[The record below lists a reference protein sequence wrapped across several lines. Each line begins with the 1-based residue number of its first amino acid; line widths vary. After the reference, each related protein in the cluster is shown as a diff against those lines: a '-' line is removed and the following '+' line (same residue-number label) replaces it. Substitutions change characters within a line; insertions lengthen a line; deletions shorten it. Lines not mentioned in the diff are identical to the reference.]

1 MFLSMKLKSHVLPDA
16 SFKDLLRIDDIFAD
30 IINVTLFCGHQV
42 INPNSLSC
50 FDTEL
55 SQNIQYN
62 DDVLS
67 VIRRSDLMKRYSSS
81 HMNILFGIEIQSVPD
96 KNMPIRIAGYTYLS
110 YVILD
115 KNKEKKIPVIMI
127 VLYVGERK
135 WKEGRRLSESLE
147 VPKSLEDVFNDFKAP
162 IYDIREIESERCQ
175 SEELRDLV
183 ELLQKIYE
191 RDFHFEEREYN
202 KQACIV
208 AFSITGDKELLEI
221 ANRKEGKIKMCE
233 AIRELRYEERMK
245 GINEGE
251 IKGREEGEAKKQIE
265 IAIKL
270 KKNGKLSNEE
280 ISFITGIPA
289 NQLIML

>member
-1 MFLSMKLKSHVLPDA
+1 
-16 SFKDLLRIDDIFAD
+16 
-30 IINVTLFCGHQV
+30 
-42 INPNSLSC
+42 
-50 FDTEL
+50 
-55 SQNIQYN
+55 
-62 DDVLS
+62 
-67 VIRRSDLMKRYSSS
+67 MKRYSSS

-127 VLYVGERK
+127 VLYVGERE

-147 VPKSLEDVFNDFKAP
+147 VPKNLEDVFNDFQAP

-183 ELLQKIYE
+183 DLLQKIYE
-191 RDFHFEEREYN
+191 RDFHFEERGYN

-233 AIRELRYEERMK
+233 AIRELRYEAMMK
-245 GINEGE
+245 GE

>member
-1 MFLSMKLKSHVLPDA
+1 MKLKSHVLPDA

-42 INPNSLSC
+42 INPNCLSC

-127 VLYVGERK
+127 VLYVGER
-135 WKEGRRLSESLE
+135 E
-147 VPKSLEDVFNDFKAP
+147 
-162 IYDIREIESERCQ
+162 
-175 SEELRDLV
+175 
-183 ELLQKIYE
+183 
-191 RDFHFEEREYN
+191 
-202 KQACIV
+202 
-208 AFSITGDKELLEI
+208 
-221 ANRKEGKIKMCE
+221 
-233 AIRELRYEERMK
+233 
-245 GINEGE
+245 
-251 IKGREEGEAKKQIE
+251 
-265 IAIKL
+265 
-270 KKNGKLSNEE
+270 
-280 ISFITGIPA
+280 
-289 NQLIML
+289 

>member
-1 MFLSMKLKSHVLPDA
+1 MLMFLSMKLKSHVLPDA

-42 INPNSLSC
+42 INPNCLSY

-127 VLYVGERK
+127 VLYVGERE

-147 VPKSLEDVFNDFKAP
+147 VPKSLEDVFNDFQAP

-183 ELLQKIYE
+183 DLLQKIYE
-191 RDFHFEEREYN
+191 RDFHFEERGYN

-233 AIRELRYEERMK
+233 AIRELRYEAMMK
-245 GINEGE
+245 GE

-265 IAIKL
+265 IAIEM
-270 KKNGKLSNEE
+270 KKDERFSNED
-280 ISFITGIPA
+280 IQKFTGLSIE
-289 NQLIML
+289 QLALL

>member
-1 MFLSMKLKSHVLPDA
+1 MKLKSHVLPDA
-16 SFKDLLRIDDIFAD
+16 SFKDLLRIDNIFAD

-42 INPNSLSC
+42 INPNCLSY

-147 VPKSLEDVFNDFKAP
+147 VPKSLEDVFNDFQAP

-183 ELLQKIYE
+183 DLLQKIY
-191 RDFHFEEREYN
+191 RKDFQFKEREYI
-202 KQACIV
+202 KEACIA
-208 AFSITGDKELLEI
+208 AFSLTRDQELLEI
-221 ANRKEGKIKMCE
+221 ANKKEGKIKMCE

-245 GINEGE
+245 G
-251 IKGREEGEAKKQIE
+251 KEEGESNGREKQKLE
-265 IAIKL
+265 IAIEM
-270 KKNGKLSNEE
+270 KKDKRFSNED
-280 ISFITGIPA
+280 IQRFTGLSIE
-289 NQLIML
+289 QLSML

>member
-16 SFKDLLRIDDIFAD
+16 SFKDLLRIDNIFAD
-30 IINVTLFCGHQV
+30 VMNVTIFHGHQV
-42 INPNSLSC
+42 INPNCLSY

-127 VLYVGERK
+127 VLYVGERE

-147 VPKSLEDVFNDFKAP
+147 VPKSLEDVFNDFQAP

-183 ELLQKIYE
+183 ELLQKIY
-191 RDFHFEEREYN
+191 RKDFQFKEREYI
-202 KQACIV
+202 KEACIA
-208 AFSITGDKELLEI
+208 AFSLTRDQELLEI
-221 ANRKEGKIKMCE
+221 ANKKEGKIKMCE
-233 AIRELRYEERMK
+233 AIRELRYEE
-245 GINEGE
+245 
-251 IKGREEGEAKKQIE
+251 
-265 IAIKL
+265 
-270 KKNGKLSNEE
+270 
-280 ISFITGIPA
+280 
-289 NQLIML
+289 

>member
-1 MFLSMKLKSHVLPDA
+1 MFLSMKLKSHVFPDA

-30 IINVTLFCGHQV
+30 IINVTLFCGRQV
-42 INPNSLSC
+42 INPNCLSY

-96 KNMPIRIAGYTYLS
+96 KNMPVRIAGYTYLS

-147 VPKSLEDVFNDFKAP
+147 VPKNLEDVFNDFKAP
-162 IYDIREIESERCQ
+162 IYDIREIESERCL
-175 SEELRDLV
+175 SEE
-183 ELLQKIYE
+183 
-191 RDFHFEEREYN
+191 
-202 KQACIV
+202 
-208 AFSITGDKELLEI
+208 
-221 ANRKEGKIKMCE
+221 
-233 AIRELRYEERMK
+233 
-245 GINEGE
+245 
-251 IKGREEGEAKKQIE
+251 
-265 IAIKL
+265 
-270 KKNGKLSNEE
+270 
-280 ISFITGIPA
+280 
-289 NQLIML
+289 